1 MELLV
6 LGLVATI
13 GLASYALWQKGR
25 TDEPQAPGEERTPA
39 NLQVGDVVQHLG
51 TDYVVEGGLVFA
63 EEAAGPGPRL
73 YRLVDGSHTRYLYAA
88 GGDPLLLD
96 EASLELSSPPSDSLE
111 HDRRH
116 FRIREVVHATALR
129 TGVVGQR
136 RADGRVTVRSYAAG
150 VAHLVLLEW
159 ADHLDAFI
167 GERVAAHL
175 IEVLP
180 AK

>member
-25 TDEPQAPGEERTPA
+25 TDEPQAPGEERTPS
-39 NLQVGDVVQHLG
+39 NLQVGDIVQHLG
-51 TDYVVEGGLVFA
+51 TDYIVEGGLTFA
-63 EEAAGPGPRL
+63 EETAGPAPRL
-73 YRLVDGSHTRYLYAA
+73 YRLVDGSRARYLYAA
-88 GGDPLLLD
+88 AGDPLLLD
-96 EASLELSSPPSDSLE
+96 ETNVELASPPSDSVE
-111 HDRRH
+111 HDRQH
-116 FRIREVVHATALR
+116 FRIREVLHAMALR

-150 VAHLVLLEW
+150 VMHLVLLEW
-159 ADHLDAFI
+159 ADHLDAFV

-175 IEVLP
+175 IDVLP